1 MWRRRLDREDGNVAL
16 WVIVVSAALLTAG
29 GMVYDVADKANEARR
44 ATMTANEAGRA
55 AAQELSA
62 DVIGGT
68 TYEIDAVAAGD
79 AAQEYLDAAGVD
91 GNVAVDGTRVVITT
105 SLDWEP
111 SMMPLPADTVTGT
124 ATIDTREVAR

>member
-1 MWRRRLDREDGNVAL
+1 MWRRLLDREDGNVAL

-55 AAQELSA
+55 AAQEISA
-62 DVIGGT
+62 EVIGGT
-68 TYEIDAVAAGD
+68 SYEIDAVAAGD

-105 SLDWEP
+105 RLDWEP

>member
-1 MWRRRLDREDGNVAL
+1 MWRRLLDREDGNVAL

-55 AAQELSA
+55 AAQEISA
-62 DVIGGT
+62 EVIGGT

-91 GNVAVDGTRVVITT
+91 GNVAVDGTRVIITT
-105 SLDWEP
+105 RLDWEP

>member
-1 MWRRRLDREDGNVAL
+1 MWRRLLDREDGNVAL

-62 DVIGGT
+62 EVIAGT
-68 TYEIDAVAAGD
+68 TYEIDTAAAAD

>member
-1 MWRRRLDREDGNVAL
+1 MWRRLLDREDGNVAL

-55 AAQELSA
+55 AAQEISA
-62 DVIGGT
+62 EVIGGT
-68 TYEIDAVAAGD
+68 SYEIDAVAAGD

-91 GNVAVDGTRVVITT
+91 GHVAVDGTRVVITT
-105 SLDWEP
+105 RLDWEP

>member
-1 MWRRRLDREDGNVAL
+1 MLRRLLDREDGNVAL

-55 AAQELSA
+55 AAQEISA
-62 DVIGGT
+62 EVIGGT

-105 SLDWEP
+105 RLDWEP

>member
-1 MWRRRLDREDGNVAL
+1 MLRRLLDREDGNVAL

-55 AAQELSA
+55 AAQEISA
-62 DVIGGT
+62 EVIGGT
-68 TYEIDAVAAGD
+68 AYEIDAVAAGD

-105 SLDWEP
+105 RLDWEP

>member
-1 MWRRRLDREDGNVAL
+1 MMRRLLDREDGNVAL
-16 WVIVVSAALLTAG
+16 WIIVVSAALLTAG
-29 GMVYDVADKANEARR
+29 GLVYDVADKANEARR

-68 TYEIDAVAAGD
+68 TYEIDTVAAAD

-91 GNVAVDGTRVVITT
+91 GNVLVDGTRLVITT
-105 SLDWEP
+105 SLHWEP
-111 SMMPLPADTVTGT
+111 SMMPMPADTVTGT
-124 ATIDTREVAR
+124 ATIDTREVAQ

>member
-1 MWRRRLDREDGNVAL
+1 MWRRHLDREDGNVAL

-55 AAQELSA
+55 AAQEISA
-62 DVIGGT
+62 EVIGGT

-105 SLDWEP
+105 RLDWEP

>member
-1 MWRRRLDREDGNVAL
+1 MWRRLLDREDGNVAL

-55 AAQELSA
+55 AAQEISA
-62 DVIGGT
+62 EVIGGT

-105 SLDWEP
+105 RLDWEP